1 MSEQEIISQYF
12 SRHQSDMSVDIGVG
26 DDAAVVTPPKNT
38 KLVITTDTLNIG
50 IHFDHKWLPE
60 NLGHKSLAVSLSD
73 LAAMGAVPLWA
84 TINLSLPEIDHQWL
98 KNYSDELFSLADRF
112 NTKIIGGDLVKGPL
126 SITVQAIGFI
136 EGEVLSRSSAK
147 AGDLIFVT
155 GTIGDAVLGLK
166 LQESQGAYALT
177 EQDYKYFTSRFY
189 NPEPRVNLG
198 QQIKKIANAAIDISD
213 GLLIDLQHI
222 LEQSNAGAVIEIE
235 NVPVSAAM
243 KKQSNYLQDWE
254 TIFTGGDDY
263 ELLFTVDKKFD
274 DEINVL
280 SKTMNCPISNIGHIK
295 SGSGVEL
302 LHKNKPVPL
311 PAHQGFDHFA

>member
-12 SRHQSDMSVDIGVG
+12 SRHQSEMSVDIGVG

-60 NLGHKSLAVSLSD
+60 NLGYKSLAVSLSD

-147 AGDLIFVT
+147 TGDLIFVT

-166 LQESQGAYALT
+166 LHETQGAYALT
-177 EQDYKYFTSRFY
+177 EQDYEYFTSRFY

-198 QQIKKIANAAIDISD
+198 QQIKKFANAAIDVSD
-213 GLLIDLQHI
+213 G
-222 LEQSNAGAVIEIE
+222 
-235 NVPVSAAM
+235 
-243 KKQSNYLQDWE
+243 
-254 TIFTGGDDY
+254 
-263 ELLFTVDKKFD
+263 
-274 DEINVL
+274 
-280 SKTMNCPISNIGHIK
+280 
-295 SGSGVEL
+295 
-302 LHKNKPVPL
+302 
-311 PAHQGFDHFA
+311 